1 MAKLWYPLFEWCNVT
16 NESEKKERRASFE
29 TMGRR
34 MDEEIE
40 KLISYINDEVV
51 PTVRQHSSKGL
62 RIAAERLKQFADY
75 MDEGKSSTQPRNNE
89 SDEDI
94 GS

>member
-1 MAKLWYPLFEWCNVT
+1 MT
-16 NESEKKERRASFE
+16 NESENKDRRGSFE
-29 TMGRR
+29 NMGRR
-34 MDEEIE
+34 MDDEID

-62 RIAAERLKQFADY
+62 RIAADRLRQFADY
-75 MDEGKSSTQPRNNE
+75 MDEKHSPTPPRNHE
-89 SDEDI
+89 SEEDI